1 MRNRRLSLASLG
13 GLVLLL
19 ALTRTAGAGETR
31 AKVIRIG
38 AVAYSPAAVTIF
50 EDIRRYFDRK
60 GLPVDY
66 VLYSNYDSLVEALQ
80 KGQVDIAWNTPLA
93 HAQYHRKA
101 GNASQALVMRDVDCN
116 VRSMLVVRSDAKI
129 RTLDDLKGKTLILG
143 SSQAAEATV
152 LPIHFLNREGLNL
165 SRVKV
170 HSLDGQVDLR
180 GNPCSSE
187 VHVLKALQ
195 EGRGQAGII
204 GERLWKH
211 LSQHQPD
218 QVSGL
223 KALWVSPAFSHCVFT
238 ASKDFDKELAGR
250 FTTADA
256 GDGCERSPDRRGHA
270 AGRDP
275 EVGRRQPGGIPG
287 TAEGPRRGMG
297 RVLLDG
303 VGEIG
308 RRSRGPRP
316 CRRDIE
322 GPLVVL
328 PGPEPDR

>member
-1 MRNRRLSLASLG
+1 MRNHRWSLASLC
-13 GLVLLL
+13 GLVVLL
-19 ALTRTAGAGETR
+19 ALTRTAGAGETQ

-66 VLYSNYDSLVEALQ
+66 VLFSNYDSLVEALQ

-116 VRSMLVVRSDAKI
+116 VRSMLVVRTDANI
-129 RTLDDLKGKTLILG
+129 RALDDLKGKTLVLG
-143 SSQAAEATV
+143 SSQAAEASV
-152 LPIHFLNREGLNL
+152 LPIYFLNREGLNL
-165 SRVKV
+165 NRVQV
-170 HSLDGQVDLR
+170 QSLDGQVDLR

-223 KALWVSPAFSHCVFT
+223 RALWVSPAFSHCVFT

-250 FTTADA
+250 FTKLMLAMDA
-256 GDGCERSPDRRGHA
+256 N
-270 AGRDP
+270 DP
-275 EVGRRQPGGIPG
+275 L
-287 TAEGPRRGMG
+287 TAEAMRLEGTRKWVAGSQEG
-297 RVLLDG
+297 FQQLLKAL
-303 VGEIG
+303 EEE
-308 RRSRGPRP
+308 
-316 CRRDIE
+316 CTCCE
-322 GPLVVL
+322 A
-328 PGPEPDR
+328 ETAK